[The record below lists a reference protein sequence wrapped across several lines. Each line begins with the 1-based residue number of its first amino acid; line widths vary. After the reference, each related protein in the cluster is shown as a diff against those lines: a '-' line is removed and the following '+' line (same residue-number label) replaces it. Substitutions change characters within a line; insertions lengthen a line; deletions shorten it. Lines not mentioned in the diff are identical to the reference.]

1 VIQVFPQTKVR
12 KNSKVGFT
20 QMDKDRNLQN
30 RVGIQMSEIQ
40 IVKVKETA
48 KEGKNWKSKAT
59 EKKRNVNDGL
69 VSILHRDSNPT
80 ANPPGT
86 KLLRRK
92 NSDINEVKK
101 I

>member
-1 VIQVFPQTKVR
+1 MFPQTKVR
-12 KNSKVGFT
+12 ENSKVGLT

-30 RVGIQMSEIQ
+30 RVGIQMSQIQ
-40 IVKVKETA
+40 IVKVKETM
-48 KEGKNWKSKAT
+48 KERRNWKSKAA
-59 EKKRNVNDGL
+59 EKKRNVNDRL
-69 VSILHRDSNPT
+69 VSILRRNSNPT

-92 NSDINEVKK
+92 NSDIDEVEK